1 MKSMGVHAILTPDP
15 INIMY
20 ATGSRNMTVWGL
32 MGPSRFL
39 LHFVDG
45 PTILFEFN
53 LGEHLSEGLPTIT
66 EIRTSTGITAKK
78 TPHYVA
84 NNQKFADEIVDIL
97 SKVQGRESMTLAVEL
112 VDFTFTDALRSRG
125 DRKST
130 RLNSSHIPLSRMPSS
145 A

>member
-1 MKSMGVHAILTPDP
+1 MLNVDVNQLYRQRQDRLTSMMKSMGVSAVLTPDP

-39 LHFVDG
+39 LHFADG

-84 NNQKFADEIVDIL
+84 NTRSSQTK
-97 SKVQGRESMTLAVEL
+97 SS
-112 VDFTFTDALRSRG
+112 TF
-125 DRKST
+125 
-130 RLNSSHIPLSRMPSS
+130 
-145 A
+145 